1 MTSDDPIPLYW
12 WGKKTNFGDLIGPWM
27 IEMMTGRSTANI
39 RHQEEKAGITGLA
52 TAGSLIHS
60 LDRPGLEIW
69 GSGSI
74 CSLTAEHIRKL
85 AHREPA
91 KIHAVRGWKTFKELQ
106 KLGWSAP
113 RVFGDP
119 ASLLPRLYAPKPR
132 AEVKGKIAIVPHYMH
147 KTLFAGLGDDAFHM
161 VEVQDQAAP
170 VVDQIASA
178 RCVLSTSL
186 HGVIVAQAY
195 GVPWVWLRIRDAA
208 LIGGDFKF
216 EDYFTTIDRDGVRVA
231 TLDPGAINDQN
242 IRAVSE
248 FAYLPKAK
256 LTFDELLEAFPYPL
270 KVGALL

>member
-1 MTSDDPIPLYW
+1 MNDADTIRLYW
-12 WGKKTNFGDLIGPWM
+12 WAKKTNFGDLIGPWLV
-27 IEMMTGRSTANI
+27 EMMTGRPTANI
-39 RHQEEKAGITGLA
+39 RHQKDKSGITGLA

-74 CSLTAEHIRKL
+74 CALKADHIRSL
-85 AHREPA
+85 ADREPA
-91 KIHAVRGWKTFKELQ
+91 RIHAVRGWKTFKELT
-106 KLGWSAP
+106 KLGWTAP

-119 ASLLPRLYAPKPR
+119 ASLLPRFYAPKR
-132 AEVKGKIAIVPHYMH
+132 RDDVKGKVALVPHYMH
-147 KTLFAGLGDDAFHM
+147 TALFAGLTDESFHT
-161 VEVQDQAAP
+161 VEVQDQPDA

-178 RCVLSTSL
+178 RAVLSTSL

-208 LIGGDFKF
+208 LLGGDFKF

-231 TLDPGAINDQN
+231 TLDPGAITDLN

-248 FAYLPKAK
+248 FAFLPKAK
-256 LTFDELLEAFPYPL
+256 LTFDDLLEAFPYP
-270 KVGALL
+270 VRDGALL

>member
-1 MTSDDPIPLYW
+1 MSDADPIRLYW
-12 WGKKTNFGDLIGPWM
+12 WAKKTNFGDLIGPWLV
-27 IEMMTGRSTANI
+27 EMMTGRPTTNI
-39 RHQEEKAGITGLA
+39 RHQAEKDGITGLA

-74 CSLTAEHIRKL
+74 CTLKADHIRTL
-85 AHREPA
+85 ADREPA
-91 KIHAVRGWKTFKELQ
+91 RIHAVRGWKTFKELN
-106 KLGWSAP
+106 KLGWAAP

-119 ASLLPRLYAPKPR
+119 ASLLPRVYAPKR
-132 AEVKGKIAIVPHYMH
+132 RDEVKGKVALVPHYMH
-147 KTLFAGLGDDAFHM
+147 KPLFAGLADETFHT
-161 VEVQDQAAP
+161 VEVQDQPDA

-178 RCVLSTSL
+178 RAVLSTSL

-208 LIGGDFKF
+208 LLGGDFKF

-231 TLDPGAINDQN
+231 TLDPGAITDLN

-248 FAYLPKAK
+248 FAYLPKPK
-256 LTFDELLEAFPYPL
+256 LTFDDLLEAFPFPIRE
-270 KVGALL
+270 GALL